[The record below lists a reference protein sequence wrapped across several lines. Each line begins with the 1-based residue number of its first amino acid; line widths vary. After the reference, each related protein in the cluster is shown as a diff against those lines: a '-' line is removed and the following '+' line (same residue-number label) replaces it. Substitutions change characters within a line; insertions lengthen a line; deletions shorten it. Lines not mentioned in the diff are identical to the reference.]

1 MQHALPEHGSR
12 EVTRMSYPEKVLS
25 RILDP
30 GIALIAVGA
39 VAVFLSERITRGIA
53 DEKHR
58 ATANTGIKAAGLVV
72 AIIGAVLLFT

>member
-1 MQHALPEHGSR
+1 
-12 EVTRMSYPEKVLS
+12 MSYPEKVLS

-30 GIALIAVGA
+30 GFALIVVGA
-39 VAVFLSERITRGIA
+39 VAAYLSERLTRGIS

-58 ATANTGIKAAGLVV
+58 LTVSAAVKVAGLIV

>member
-1 MQHALPEHGSR
+1 
-12 EVTRMSYPEKVLS
+12 MSYPEKVLS

-30 GIALIAVGA
+30 GFALIVVGA
-39 VAVFLSERITRGIA
+39 VAAYLSERLTHGIS

-58 ATANTGIKAAGLVV
+58 LAVSAAVKVAGLIV

>member
-1 MQHALPEHGSR
+1 
-12 EVTRMSYPEKVLS
+12 MSYPEKVLS

-30 GIALIAVGA
+30 GFALIVVGA
-39 VAVFLSERITRGIA
+39 VAAYLSERLTRGIS

-58 ATANTGIKAAGLVV
+58 LAVSAAVKVAGLIV

>member
-1 MQHALPEHGSR
+1 MP
-12 EVTRMSYPEKVLS
+12 YPEKVLS

-39 VAVFLSERITRGIA
+39 VAAYLSERITWGIS

-58 ATANTGIKAAGLVV
+58 LAVSASVKVAGLIV